1 MTTDEARQA
10 VDQEATLIDVID
22 AIARD
27 AAEFDDIA
35 SAAEFGKPQDIGVAD
50 IRQQPGWPT
59 LDESFPGEEGTDT
72 GLELGVGGLAYALAA
87 VGLVPVASCRSHA
100 ASPSW
105 SDAPVVFFATNRTRA
120 SVLQPLVAKH
130 RCGLDY
136 DDVNR
141 PQFMTITA
149 PDVRTMNRLAAA
161 VLDAADEFGPGTII
175 STAEGLDGDTD
186 VADPDSGQLILPGL
200 PDSTGTL

>member
-59 LDESFPGEEGTDT
+59 LDEWFPGEEGTDT
-72 GLELGVGGLAYALAA
+72 GLELAAL
-87 VGLVPVASCRSHA
+87 VARSLNLEPSLHA
-100 ASPSW
+100 AM
-105 SDAPVVFFATNRTRA
+105 RA
-120 SVLQPLVAKH
+120 SA
-130 RCGLDY
+130 
-136 DDVNR
+136 
-141 PQFMTITA
+141 M
-149 PDVRTMNRLAAA
+149 
-161 VLDAADEFGPGTII
+161 
-175 STAEGLDGDTD
+175 
-186 VADPDSGQLILPGL
+186 
-200 PDSTGTL
+200 

>member
-1 MTTDEARQA
+1 MSFT
-10 VDQEATLIDVID
+10 VITRV
-22 AIARD
+22 A
-27 AAEFDDIA
+27 
-35 SAAEFGKPQDIGVAD
+35 IGVP
-50 IRQQPGWPT
+50 PGSGISTTPPACSHPT
-59 LDESFPGEEGTDT
+59 ATSPAKPSTTSAVRGEAS
-72 GLELGVGGLAYALAA
+72 LGVGGLAYALAA